1 MKTTLEQTT
10 RLWTKTNKVLMLDL
24 NALQDQ
30 GRKIGSGV
38 PHMIFNSFTF
48 VNIKIM
54 SLCHK

>member
-54 SLCHK
+54 